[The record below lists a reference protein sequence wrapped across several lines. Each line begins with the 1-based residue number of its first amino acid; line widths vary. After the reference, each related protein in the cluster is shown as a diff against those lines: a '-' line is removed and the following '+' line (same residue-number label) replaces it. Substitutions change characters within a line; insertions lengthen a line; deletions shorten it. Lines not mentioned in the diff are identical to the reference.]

1 MDNNWKKFL
10 QPLIYTSLLAFGIFL
25 GILLRPTT
33 PYGSAGNKF
42 NEVLS
47 LIKSTYVDTVNQE
60 ILEEEAISGL
70 LKNLDPHS
78 VYIPAADLQSVSEP
92 LDGEFQGIG
101 VEFNLFKDTILVVNV
116 IPGGPSAE
124 VGIMPGDR
132 IVSVNGKNMTGDTIT
147 NDIVI
152 KNLKGKKGTKAE
164 VLVVRRGE
172 NKPLKFSI
180 TRGVIP
186 IYSVDAGYM
195 IDNTTGYIKISR
207 FAATT
212 HDEFVNKFNSLKK
225 KGLENLVLDLRG
237 NPGGYLQAAKDI
249 SDEFLN
255 SDKIIVYTEGRTQDK
270 KVYKAGKK
278 GLFENGK
285 LIILIDE
292 GSASA
297 SEIVSGAV
305 QDWDRGIIVGRR
317 SFGKGLVQESFQL
330 SDGSALR
337 LTVSRY
343 YTPTGRS
350 IQKPYDKGY
359 DAYQMD
365 IMERYDHS
373 EFYVED
379 SVKVEDSLVYLTPRG
394 RKVYGGGGI
403 KPDVFVPADSSLRNP
418 VIEAV
423 FRSGLLIRFCYSYVD
438 NNRKELKKYTEIDK
452 FIKASH
458 KDLFNELFT
467 YLVSNDIKINESQYK
482 SVIPE
487 IRTYLLALLA
497 RQIFDQEAYFKVIN
511 SDDKVIIKSMD
522 LINNYDN
529 FLGS

>member
-1 MDNNWKKFL
+1 MDNSWKKYL
-10 QPLIYTSLLAFGIFL
+10 QPLIYTLLLALGIFL
-25 GILLRPTT
+25 GILLRPSA
-33 PYGSAGNKF
+33 PYGSSGNKF

-47 LIKSTYVDTVNQE
+47 LIKSTYVDTVNQAQ
-60 ILEEEAISGL
+60 LEEEAISSL

-124 VGIMPGDR
+124 VGILPGDR
-132 IVSVNGKNMTGDTIT
+132 IINVNGKIMTGDSI
-147 NDIVI
+147 NNEMVI

-172 NKPLKFSI
+172 KKPLKFSI

-195 IDNTTGYIKISR
+195 LDNITGYIKISR

-212 HDEFVNKFNSLKK
+212 HEEFVDKFNALKK

-285 LIILIDE
+285 LIVLIDE

-305 QDWDRGIIVGRR
+305 QDWDRGLIVGRR

-330 SDGSALR
+330 SDNSALR

-343 YTPTGRS
+343 YTPTGRC

-403 KPDVFVPADSSLRNP
+403 KPDVFVAADSSLRNP
-418 VIEAV
+418 IIEAV

-438 NNRKELKKYTEIDK
+438 NNRKELKKYNDINP
-452 FIKASH
+452 FIKAKH
-458 KDLFNELFT
+458 KNIFDELYT
-467 YLVSNDIKINESQYK
+467 YLISNDIKISEAQFQDI
-482 SVIPE
+482 IPE

-511 SDDKVIIKSMD
+511 TEDKVIIKSLE
-522 LINNYDN
+522 LIKSYDDY
-529 FLGS
+529 LGS